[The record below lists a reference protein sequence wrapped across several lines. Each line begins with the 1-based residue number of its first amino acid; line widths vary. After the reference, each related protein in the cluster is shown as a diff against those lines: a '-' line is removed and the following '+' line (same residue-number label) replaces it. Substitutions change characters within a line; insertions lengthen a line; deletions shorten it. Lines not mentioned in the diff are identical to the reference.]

1 MNGQLKFDEFMNIT
15 EEKPSEHKQER
26 VPMVD
31 PCYYCLCRSC
41 INNAES
47 LTVNP
52 EEVPYDWHPCF
63 FCDICNNFD
72 GESPENMERE
82 ECHEYVIDDYHA
94 RQNRKK
100 FRTEGYCPDMNHEDD
115 TITSIEECKD
125 RAAKVWNN
133 RAESANETAEG
144 GEAS

>member
-1 MNGQLKFDEFMNIT
+1 MNIT
-15 EEKPSEHKQER
+15 GEKPSEHKQER

-52 EEVPYDWHPCF
+52 EEVPYNWHPCF

-72 GESPENMERE
+72 GENPKNMERE
-82 ECHEYVIDDYHA
+82 ECYEYVIDDHHA
-94 RQNRKK
+94 RQNREKL
-100 FRTEGYCPDMNHEDD
+100 R
-115 TITSIEECKD
+115 IV
-125 RAAKVWNN
+125 R
-133 RAESANETAEG
+133 G
-144 GEAS
+144 GEVS

>member
-1 MNGQLKFDEFMNIT
+1 MNIT